1 MDNDLC
7 VCCKRGKSNPAYCD
21 QDAFFHSHKA
31 SDKSGT
37 FEKIL
42 YGFPLLTL
50 VEDSAIDIWPEFF
63 SAEGAPVDQDI
74 GQPPLPNLSPVLI
87 A

>member
-1 MDNDLC
+1 MDNDLRA
-7 VCCKRGKSNPAYCD
+7 CCERGQSNPAHCD
-21 QDAFFHSHKA
+21 QDVFFHSHKA
-31 SDKSGT
+31 SDNSGM

-42 YGFPLLTL
+42 YGILLLTL

-63 SAEGAPVDQDI
+63 SPEGAPVDQDI
-74 GQPPLPNLSPVLI
+74 GQPPLANLSPVLI